1 MSSTTDSRT
10 VFVLGKEV
18 DGNREVHVLE
28 SGSSYDWDPDTISTY
43 TAGEASFPYFEE

>member
-1 MSSTTDSRT
+1 MATTTART

-28 SGSSYDWDPDTISTY
+28 SGSTYDWDYDTISTY
-43 TAGEASFPYFEE
+43 SSGYASFPYFEE